1 VSARKTSVA
10 IDSDLLER
18 AGRLLGASTVRE
30 TVHLALLEVVRARA
44 RREEVAA
51 LSEMKGVDLAD
62 TNVMSAAW
70 RQ

>member
-1 VSARKTSVA
+1 MGARKTSVA

-18 AGRLLGASTVRE
+18 AGRLLGTSTVRE
-30 TVHLALLEVVRARA
+30 TVHLALLEVVRAQA

-62 TNVMSAAW
+62 TNMMSTAW
-70 RQ
+70 HR